1 MGFIDLYIY
10 IYNTYIYIYNINIY
24 NTKIYYTIYM
34 YKIYPSLFSS
44 LSLSF
49 SLPLFYAISNCVT
62 RLCGPRYLYFRS
74 LKWHWHLLVMTLRVL
89 PRRGQKPHVCS
100 LTHTHIYTHH
110 CIYMKEDI
118 CIHIFWSIYSH
129 YVWYDII
136 QRFKHIYIY
145 LSLSPWVCDGTWL
158 LVNSHLCLKLPLSAR
173 RHVSHVNRKS
183 LWTLR
188 TANAQPAAGL
198 LLC

>member
-1 MGFIDLYIY
+1 MEYLSKFGSFVGYVNIAKYSILGAYGIYRSLYIY

-118 CIHIFWSIYSH
+118 CIHIF
-129 YVWYDII
+129 
-136 QRFKHIYIY
+136 
-145 LSLSPWVCDGTWL
+145 
-158 LVNSHLCLKLPLSAR
+158 
-173 RHVSHVNRKS
+173 
-183 LWTLR
+183 
-188 TANAQPAAGL
+188 
-198 LLC
+198 